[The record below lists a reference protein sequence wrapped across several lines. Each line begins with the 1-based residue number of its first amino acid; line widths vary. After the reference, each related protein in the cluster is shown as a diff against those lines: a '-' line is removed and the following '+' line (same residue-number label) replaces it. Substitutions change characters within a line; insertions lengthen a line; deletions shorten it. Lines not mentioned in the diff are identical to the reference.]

1 MNIEESA
8 RKIKEK
14 EIVFSDKAKEELKVF
29 EKIIQDILNLSVTVF
44 LEEDS
49 EQAREIEPMEEVVD
63 RLTKKVKKRHIK
75 RLEKGKCTM
84 DAGLVLNDLVTNF
97 ERVADHCSNIG
108 VCVIQSEEEAFDTHE
123 YLDTL
128 DKGKD
133 SRFNARYEVYKQ
145 KYMLP

>member
-1 MNIEESA
+1 MALAERVEPLEEVIDDLNV
-8 RKIKEK
+8 KIKNHH
-14 EIVFSDKAKEELKVF
+14 V
-29 EKIIQDILNLSVTVF
+29 
-44 LEEDS
+44 
-49 EQAREIEPMEEVVD
+49 
-63 RLTKKVKKRHIK
+63 K
-75 RLEKGKCTM
+75 RLRKGKCTIEL
-84 DAGLVLNDLVTNF
+84 GLSLSDILTNY

-133 SRFNARYEVYKQ
+133 SWFNARYEVYKQ